1 MVSTIYTDVETNTL
15 CISMMSLKL
24 FYIFIKRP
32 TKISYLQLPEINN
45 REFISRD
52 FDELAGAFARNSAKG
67 PDREKILERARKKMS
82 KLKKDEDRKNAA
94 KDRPK
99 SE

>member
-1 MVSTIYTDVETNTL
+1 M
-15 CISMMSLKL
+15 
-24 FYIFIKRP
+24 
-32 TKISYLQLPEINN
+32 
-45 REFISRD
+45 FISRD

-67 PDREKILERARKKMS
+67 SDREKILERARKKMS